1 MKIQSFPALSNPAAE
16 VLLLGTMPG
25 VLSLAINEYYGHPRN
40 YFWKLLAAIFD
51 EEIPP
56 SYELKKALL
65 QRNKIAVWDVLQACE
80 REGSLDNNIRKEN
93 PNDFAA
99 FLNEHPQIKLIAFNG
114 QKAAAFFKKYVG
126 LSGAYSYITLP
137 STSPANASKSFEQ
150 KLREWELIKVHLS

>member
-114 QKAAAFFKKYVG
+114 QKAAAFFKNTW
-126 LSGAYSYITLP
+126 AFPERTA
-137 STSPANASKSFEQ
+137 TSPCRQPARQMPVKALNRNSGSG
-150 KLREWELIKVHLS
+150 S